1 MIGENRK
8 EQDMMKRIAAVAAVS
23 LVALQL
29 VAGGALAA
37 GKHLGG
43 NPHNNTPAASG
54 CSLIAGTAVISGGG
68 GQAEVWTDG
77 KWLHC
82 NNGSWTGTDVDTADP
97 LDGGPLLSDVDKLLT
112 QGDGGVVLYLAAIDG
127 NGDPVTVLGNT
138 KSANYGGLHV
148 TVDTSDVLY
157 FDATGLDSAYFGSTM
172 KVTNTSFSGMG
183 LAGTIYYADSLEFD
197 GGDGIDSFDASSVAA
212 DTVQNGGPGSDTLKG
227 GSGDDQIDGDAGSD
241 KIYGGAGDDAL
252 DCSDA
257 GNDQCWGGAGDDA
270 ILVGGSVAD
279 VTNDTVAPG
288 DGYDG
293 IQGSGSDTV
302 VLTYVD
308 SSAAVDTTYGSTG
321 EIDTTN
327 DFDFFTGVVV
337 TAFAGSPKGDLI
349 LGDSWVDV
357 IDGGA
362 GNDVIK
368 GDNDD
373 NVLKGGTGNDTIRGR
388 GGDDVVRGNGGDDVL
403 YGGAGD
409 DSLLGGPGSDQTW
422 GDGGK
427 DLCGGEVKDSC
438 ELILA

>member
-1 MIGENRK
+1 MRRCAPEY
-8 EQDMMKRIAAVAAVS
+8 
-23 LVALQL
+23 
-29 VAGGALAA
+29 
-37 GKHLGG
+37 
-43 NPHNNTPAASG
+43 
-54 CSLIAGTAVISGGG
+54 GGG
-68 GQAEVWTDG
+68 VLKAGDKAPAIALEDQDG
-77 KWLHC
+77 RRRTLREFAGRKVLVYFYPKADTPGC
-82 NNGSWTGTDVDTADP
+82 TQQSCLLRDVRDEIGRTVIVGVSPDAPARQKKFDDKYG
-97 LDGGPLLSDVDKLLT
+97 LGFPLLSDVDKLLT
-112 QGDGGVVLYLAAIDG
+112 QGDGGVVLYLAASDG

-197 GGDGIDSFDASSVAA
+197 GGEGIDSFDASSVAA
-212 DTVQNGGPGSDTLKG
+212 DTVQNGGPGSDTLTG
-227 GSGDDQIDGDAGSD
+227 GSGDDQIAGDAGSD
-241 KIYGGAGDDAL
+241 KIYGGAGDDEL

-270 ILVGGSVAD
+270 IVVGGSVAG

-337 TAFAGSPKGDLI
+337 TAFAGSPKEI
-349 LGDSWVDV
+349 
-357 IDGGA
+357 
-362 GNDVIK
+362 
-368 GDNDD
+368 
-373 NVLKGGTGNDTIRGR
+373 GR
-388 GGDDVVRGNGGDDVL
+388 AHV
-403 YGGAGD
+403 
-409 DSLLGGPGSDQTW
+409 
-422 GDGGK
+422 
-427 DLCGGEVKDSC
+427 
-438 ELILA
+438 